1 MLFFFR
7 FFFLIFENVQTNA
20 NIEQMRADGAHLFRN
35 LFLKK
40 VHCEVHF
47 DQNSGNEIS
56 IETSKMNIIS
66 YVLWYL

>member
-1 MLFFFR
+1 MLPCRGAFFEKR
-7 FFFLIFENVQTNA
+7 KKCA
-20 NIEQMRADGAHLFRN
+20 NIKKMRADGAHLFRN